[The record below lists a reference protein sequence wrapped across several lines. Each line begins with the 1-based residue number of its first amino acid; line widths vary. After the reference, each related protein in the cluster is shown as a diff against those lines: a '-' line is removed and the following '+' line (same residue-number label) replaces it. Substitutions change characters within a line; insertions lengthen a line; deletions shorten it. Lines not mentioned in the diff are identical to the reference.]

1 MRGGRIE
8 AALGQEPTFQVAEFR
23 CKAGAQHVI
32 FKRPRLHARLASPGG
47 SATGGHL
54 ANLLGARSCARMRV
68 LNEDLM
74 IAIRELDAKRLDLS
88 QPCR

>member
-1 MRGGRIE
+1 M
-8 AALGQEPTFQVAEFR
+8 AEFR

-32 FKRPRLHARLASPGG
+32 FKRPTLHARLASPGG
-47 SATGGHL
+47 GATGGRL
-54 ANLLGARSCARMRV
+54 ANLLGAGSCARMRV

-74 IAIRELDAKRLDLS
+74 IAIRALDAKRPGLS